1 MFDLWGDED
10 IVLRFFG
17 HFCPRLF
24 DINTVAYWLLEKE
37 AHSER
42 FLAKLRHITQV
53 VVEIAVSRGIRT
65 LTLRKTVSRRCVDIG
80 VPQWFRVVDGGLVI
94 AAESREDRE
103 PGLLTFA
110 KLALF
115 FKLCPF
121 NSFPISNQRLAIGFV
136 FLPSKIIVNVIIY
149 ADTSVYIRCGFLQI
163 GFVFSNA
170 HHEMTPL
177 PPKR

>member
-1 MFDLWGDED
+1 MFFWIFSNPSILNPSRPIHVGNPADHNELLEALRAAGAEVATNARYVFDSITGMFDLWSDED

-17 HFCPRLF
+17 HFCPRFF

-65 LTLRKTVSRRCVDIG
+65 LTLRKAVNRRCVDIG

-94 AAESREDRE
+94 AAESREDRKL
-103 PGLLTFA
+103 GLLTRMA
-110 KLALF
+110 DVLGTALEPQSF
-115 FKLCPF
+115 F
-121 NSFPISNQRLAIGFV
+121 
-136 FLPSKIIVNVIIY
+136 
-149 ADTSVYIRCGFLQI
+149 
-163 GFVFSNA
+163 
-170 HHEMTPL
+170 E
-177 PPKR
+177 